1 MSRHDGNSIKWL
13 IPISPTELAGP
24 FAVTDGRCLEI
35 CADIGKAVIAH
46 FFEIPTEITWFGE
59 FEFMYCQRQHDQ
71 ETIKVIRKATAE
83 ECRLFRVPIWI
94 QGDDIPQCCGK
105 AMFFVGQ
112 IDDDRICSERPSG
125 AKLWWHDLA
134 SFYVFTCSQCL
145 AVKAVGQQF

>member
-1 MSRHDGNSIKWL
+1 MSRQDGNSIKWL

-24 FAVTDGRCLEI
+24 FAVTDERCLEV
-35 CADIGKAVIAH
+35 CADIGKAVIAR

-105 AMFFVGQ
+105 AMLLLGRSMMIGYVLNAH
-112 IDDDRICSERPSG
+112 REPNSG
-125 AKLWWHDLA
+125 GMIWRAFMFSDVSSAKMW
-134 SFYVFTCSQCL
+134 
-145 AVKAVGQQF
+145 QFSP